1 MEVTSEAKYLKTSP
15 RKLRLVAERVQSLA
29 PSEALV
35 RLRFTPKAAASDL
48 TKVIR
53 SAVANAV
60 NNHKMLE
67 KDLVIK
73 RVEINEGPRLKRFIP
88 RSRGMVHPILKR
100 TSHVKVILGEEK

>member
-1 MEVTSEAKYLKTSP
+1 
-15 RKLRLVAERVQSLA
+15 
-29 PSEALV
+29 
-35 RLRFTPKAAASDL
+35 
-48 TKVIR
+48 
-53 SAVANAV
+53 
-60 NNHKMLE
+60 MLE